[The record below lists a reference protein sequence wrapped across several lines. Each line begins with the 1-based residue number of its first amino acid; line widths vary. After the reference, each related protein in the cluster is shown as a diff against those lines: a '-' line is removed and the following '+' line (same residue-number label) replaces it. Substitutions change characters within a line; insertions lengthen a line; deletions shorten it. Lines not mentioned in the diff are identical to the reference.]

1 MPHRYGVLTDR
12 LLDILIA
19 SLNSHRIPLKMG
31 WELLELYQ
39 DGRIDSP
46 RGQRIL
52 KRACMIS
59 EPEKTKVALR
69 RDVH

>member
-1 MPHRYGVLTDR
+1 MPHRYGVLTER

-39 DGRIDSP
+39 YGRLDSP
-46 RGQRIL
+46 KGRLIL
-52 KRACMIS
+52 KRACTIS
-59 EPEKTKVALR
+59 EPEKTKMVLR
-69 RDVH
+69 RDVR